1 MIAVLTVEVRRAWWV
16 QLLSNPPGTPGA
28 TYLAEVGGE
37 AVGFGTGNGPRSDV
51 PAGAGFDGEISS
63 FYVLRAAQGCGV
75 GQALTARTAAR
86 LQRTGYHAA
95 GIWVLRMNAPGRRFI
110 EGRGG
115 TLIEGPKAV
124 RGHGRFSEVA
134 YGWRDLASLA
144 RSCDPAFRSA

>member
-28 TYLAEVGGE
+28 TYLAEVGG
-37 AVGFGTGNGPRSDV
+37 R
-51 PAGAGFDGEISS
+51 
-63 FYVLRAAQGCGV
+63 
-75 GQALTARTAAR
+75 ALTARTAAR

-95 GIWVLRMNAPGRRFI
+95 GIRVLRMNAPGRRFI
-110 EGRGG
+110 ESRGG
-115 TLIEGPKAV
+115 TPIEGPKAV